1 MELYFNLLPDWTPP
15 VKIIARFALDFAM
28 IILLVK
34 FIYFGYKKD
43 KEFSFTFILFNIIIF
58 FVCYIMLDTK
68 ISMGFAFGLFAIF
81 GILRY
86 RTNTIPIKEM
96 TYLFTSIAFALINAI
111 GPWHWSTIMINIFLL
126 GSVFIMEKM
135 WFGDREQYINFVYE
149 RIALLQTGNHTEA
162 IADITKRSGLNVTR
176 LEVKS
181 YNFLNDSAELRVFYK
196 P

>member
-1 MELYFNLLPDWTPP
+1 MELYFNLLPDWSPP
-15 VKIIARFALDFAM
+15 IKIIARFLLDFIM

-58 FVCYIMLDTK
+58 FVCYIMLDTD
-68 ISMGFAFGLFAIF
+68 ISLGFGFGLFAIF

-111 GPWHWSTIMINIFLL
+111 GPWHWSTLMINVFLL
-126 GSVFIMEKM
+126 LSVYTMEKM
-135 WFGDREQYINFVYE
+135 WFGDREQYINFMYE
-149 RIALLQTGNHTEA
+149 KIALLQNENQTEA
-162 IADITKRSGLNVTR
+162 INDIAKRSGLNVTR
-176 LEVKS
+176 LEVKA
-181 YNFLNDSAELRVFYK
+181 YNFLNDSAEIRVYYK